1 MGLVTWLSMTAGAAP
16 SYMVVMETDG
26 VCTSGISR
34 TVSLENA
41 TRPNTVSSALSTTA
55 TSGRRTE
62 ISESHISL

>member
-1 MGLVTWLSMTAGAAP
+1 
-16 SYMVVMETDG
+16 METDG